1 MTGQN
6 IDIFKP
12 EWLNVVFADRNQAYG
27 AYQLRKDNART
38 TNMALLIAL
47 SSFVLLMAAPTI
59 IDKLKG
65 AQPIVTQPTVY
76 DKRDIDNTVYKIITP
91 PKTTQPQATRAVS
104 PPVNDMT
111 KNPPLVVTRDAT
123 EQPPTQTILARTES
137 GPVTMTGTHTD
148 GPPAVDADPGK
159 VATSGSGSG
168 TPTVN
173 DGSEVYPV
181 AEINPEYPGGEAAF
195 GRFLQK
201 NIRYPQMAKEN
212 GIQGRAYLQFIVE
225 RDGSLTDIKIIR
237 SPGSG
242 IGEEAARVLK
252 MSPHWKP
259 GMQNGN
265 KVRVQYTI
273 PVNFSL
279 GDQN

>member
-6 IDIFKP
+6 IDIFRP

-38 TNMALLIAL
+38 TNRALLIAL
-47 SSFVLLMAAPTI
+47 SIFVLIMAVPTLINKLRGVVPEQTLNTQVDKRI
-59 IDKLKG
+59 IDNE
-65 AQPIVTQPTVY
+65 Q
-76 DKRDIDNTVYKIITP
+76 VYKIIP
-91 PKTTQPQATRAVS
+91 PKTEPKHNTQAVS

-111 KNPPLVVTRDAT
+111 RNPPLVAAHDAT
-123 EQPPTQTILARTES
+123 EQPPTQTVLEHTES
-137 GPVTMTGTHTD
+137 GPVTMAGTHTD
-148 GPPAVDADPGK
+148 GPPVVDANPGK
-159 VATSGSGSG
+159 VSVAGTGSG
-168 TPTVN
+168 TPAVGAG
-173 DGSEVYPV
+173 DEVYPV
-181 AEINPEYPGGEAAF
+181 VEINPEYPGGEAAF
-195 GRFLQK
+195 GKFLQK
-201 NIRYPQMAKEN
+201 NIRYPQIAKEN
-212 GIQGRAYLQFIVE
+212 GVQGKAYLQFIVE
-225 RDGSLTDIKIIR
+225 RDGSLTDIKIIK

-242 IGEEAARVLK
+242 TGEEAARVLK

-259 GMQNGN
+259 GVQNGN

>member
-6 IDIFKP
+6 VDIFKP

-59 IDKLKG
+59 IDKLRG
-65 AQPIVTQPTVY
+65 AQPIVTQPIVY
-76 DKRDIDNTVYKIITP
+76 DKHDIDNTVYKIIIP
-91 PKTTQPQATRAVS
+91 PKTERPQATRAVS
-104 PPVNDMT
+104 PPVHDML
-111 KNPPLVVTRDAT
+111 KNPPLVATRDAVD
-123 EQPPTQTILARTES
+123 QPPTVTQLSHADS

-148 GPPAVDADPGK
+148 GPPAVDTNPGK
-159 VATSGSGSG
+159 VTTPGTGSG
-168 TPTVN
+168 TPAVS
-173 DGSEVYPV
+173 DGGEVLPI

-195 GRFLQK
+195 TKFLQK
-201 NIRYPQMAKEN
+201 NIRYPQIAKEN

-225 RDGSLTDIKIIR
+225 RDGSLTDIKIVR
-237 SPGSG
+237 NPGG
-242 IGEEAARVLK
+242 GTGEEAQRVLK